1 MSHSKVLNECFQG
14 FFQIQC
20 DEKPLLGLGLC
31 STLEEGRITVV
42 LFQKSLTISFF
53 GQDKL
58 VVMDSQVKKV
68 RVSFEV
74 EVQVLSDLVGV
85 DL

>member
-1 MSHSKVLNECFQG
+1 MNASWNLSNGNQG

-31 STLEEGRITVV
+31 STLEEERITVV

-68 RVSFEV
+68 RASSEV
-74 EVQVLSDLVGV
+74 VVQVLSDLVGV